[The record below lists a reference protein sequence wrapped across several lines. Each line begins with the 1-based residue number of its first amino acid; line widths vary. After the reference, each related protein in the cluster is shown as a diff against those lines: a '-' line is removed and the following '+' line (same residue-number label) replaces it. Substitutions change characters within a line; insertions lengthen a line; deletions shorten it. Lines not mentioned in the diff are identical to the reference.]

1 MECRSACKSEQN
13 SSGEPCE
20 TGHTTAAIRERRWIG
35 NAEVDSEVAERSS
48 RDQFTVGCAA
58 KSRVNDV
65 APHRAGQAT
74 TAGYR
79 LPFDAEFAI
88 RSVSFRPTVRDS
100 GRLVLSE
107 LRRRSFCHPSDRPNR
122 IPALVS
128 LAGKRAWLAVNLM
141 TVVRRLAKYFG
152 HPVDQTEAQSG
163 HWDITRIVR
172 LD

>member
-1 MECRSACKSEQN
+1 MKCCFLGRSTSPQWSEN
-13 SSGEPCE
+13 EIAS
-20 TGHTTAAIRERRWIG
+20 
-35 NAEVDSEVAERSS
+35 N
-48 RDQFTVGCAA
+48 
-58 KSRVNDV
+58 
-65 APHRAGQAT
+65 
-74 TAGYR
+74 
-79 LPFDAEFAI
+79 
-88 RSVSFRPTVRDS
+88 S